1 MATARSTVRSAI
13 YDSVLGLRQVWILS
27 DMYVDEMTS
36 RTLARK
42 AGTGTKVNFRV
53 CRQQACYLSTGGYGF
68 CWVP

>member
-1 MATARSTVRSAI
+1 MATAGSRVRSAVCE
-13 YDSVLGLRQVWILS
+13 SVPGLRQVWILS
-27 DMYVDEMTS
+27 DICVDEMAS

-53 CRQQACYLSTGGYGF
+53 CRQQACYQSTGGYGF